1 MFKGGEKMSSKRRT
15 IYLILAFVLVFNT
28 LFVFADNL
36 EGLKKKK
43 NSTTQQM
50 NEKKKEIQELQNQ
63 SKDVEAE
70 IAALDKEMD
79 KSQLELEEV
88 EKDLKKLNEDIDVT
102 TKELEKAEKNI
113 EDKQETFNS
122 RLRVM
127 YKNGNVGYLEVLLA
141 SADIRDL
148 LSRKQ
153 MIQSIT
159 NHDVELIKF
168 MKEQRD
174 IIDNKKVE
182 LQAQRVSVEATKS
195 KLNERKNDLA
205 RATRSKEQ
213 LAANLKNDIKES
225 ERLYDEL
232 NKQAKNLEAE
242 IVKMQ
247 RVDGPYSGGKM
258 GWPVPGHSK
267 ISSHFGYRIHP
278 IFNTKKLHT
287 GIDIPAPTGTSIVAA
302 ADGTVIYSGTLGGY
316 GKAIMIDHGGGI
328 VTLYGHNSSL
338 SVSEGAQVKRGG
350 TIAKA
355 GSTGFSTGSHCH
367 FEVRKSGSYVDPE
380 PWLKG
385 K

>member
-1 MFKGGEKMSSKRRT
+1 MSSKRRT

-88 EKDLKKLNEDIDVT
+88 EKDLKKLNEDIEVT

-159 NHDVELIKF
+159 DHDVELIKF
-168 MKEQRD
+168 MKEQRN

-242 IVKMQ
+242 IVKRQ

-258 GWPVPGHSK
+258 GWPVPGHNK
-267 ISSHFGYRIHP
+267 ISSYFGYRIHP
-278 IFNTKKLHT
+278 IFKTNKLHT

-355 GSTGFSTGSHCH
+355 GSTGFSTGPHCH

>member
-1 MFKGGEKMSSKRRT
+1 MSNKKRT
-15 IYLILAFVLVFNT
+15 LYLILAFALIFNS

-36 EGLKKKK
+36 QDLNRKKK
-43 NSTTQQM
+43 NTNQQM
-50 NEKKKEIQELQNQ
+50 NEKKKEIQELQTQ
-63 SKDVEAE
+63 TKDVAAE

-79 KSQLELEEV
+79 KAQIELEEV
-88 EKDLKKLNEDIDVT
+88 EEDLRKLNEDIEKT
-102 TKELEKAEKNI
+102 TKELEEAENNI
-113 EDKQETFNS
+113 EEKQDTFNS

-141 SADIRDL
+141 SADISDL
-148 LSRKQ
+148 LSRRQ

-159 NHDVELIKF
+159 EHDVELIKF

-182 LQAQRVSVEATKS
+182 LQAQRVSVEATKT
-195 KLNERKNDLA
+195 KLNARRDDLA
-205 RATRSKEQ
+205 RATRSKED
-213 LAANLKNDIKES
+213 LMAGLEKDIKEA
-225 ERLYDEL
+225 EKQYDEL
-232 NKQAKNLEAE
+232 NKLAKDYEAE
-242 IVKMQ
+242 IKKLQV
-247 RVDGPYSGGKM
+247 VSGPYSGGKM

-267 ISSHFGYRIHP
+267 ISSPFGYRIHP
-278 IFNTKKLHT
+278 IFKTNKLHT
-287 GIDIPAPTGTSIVAA
+287 GIDIPAPTGTAIVAA

-316 GKAIMIDHGGGI
+316 GKTVMVDHGGGI

-338 SVSEGAQVKRGG
+338 SVSVGSEVKRGG

-355 GSTGFSTGSHCH
+355 GSTGFSTGPHCH
-367 FEVRKSGSYVDPE
+367 FEVRKNGSYVDPV

>member
-1 MFKGGEKMSSKRRT
+1 MSNKKRT
-15 IYLILAFVLVFNT
+15 LYLILAFALIFNS

-36 EGLKKKK
+36 QDLNRKKK
-43 NSTTQQM
+43 NTNQQM
-50 NEKKKEIQELQNQ
+50 NEKKKEIQELQTQ
-63 SKDVEAE
+63 TKDVAAE

-79 KSQLELEEV
+79 KAQIELEEV
-88 EKDLKKLNEDIDVT
+88 EEDLRKLNEDIEKT
-102 TKELEKAEKNI
+102 TKELEEAENNI
-113 EDKQETFNS
+113 EEKQDTFNS

-141 SADIRDL
+141 SADISDL
-148 LSRKQ
+148 LSRRQ

-159 NHDVELIKF
+159 EHDVELIKY

-182 LQAQRVSVEATKS
+182 LQAQRVSVEATKT
-195 KLNERKNDLA
+195 KLNARRDDLA
-205 RATRSKEQ
+205 RATRSKED
-213 LAANLKNDIKES
+213 LMAGLEKDIKEA
-225 ERLYDEL
+225 EKQYDEL
-232 NKQAKNLEAE
+232 NKLAKDYEAE
-242 IVKMQ
+242 IKKLQV
-247 RVDGPYSGGKM
+247 VSGPYSGGKM

-267 ISSHFGYRIHP
+267 ISSPFGYRIHP
-278 IFNTKKLHT
+278 IFKTNKLHT
-287 GIDIPAPTGTSIVAA
+287 GIDIPAPTGTAIVAA

-316 GKAIMIDHGGGI
+316 GKTVMVDHGGGI

-338 SVSEGAQVKRGG
+338 SVSVGSEVKRGG

-355 GSTGFSTGSHCH
+355 GSTGFSTGPHCH
-367 FEVRKSGSYVDPE
+367 FEVRKNGSYVDPV